1 MKRVAKV
8 VLIIAFLAMLVM
20 SFMACSFE
28 YGTPDKLEMG
38 SASVGERISIG
49 LQVAAMGIGVVFL
62 VLALLIGFIV
72 LFKYG
77 FKGMDVL
84 KAKFKKQPKVVD
96 AKPAAQ
102 PQIQGLD
109 NVDDEI
115 AAVITAAIMAYY
127 DNTNVRPEYKSNL
140 TFKVRKIKEI
150 K

>member
-8 VLIIAFLAMLVM
+8 VLIIAILAMLVM

-38 SASVGERISIG
+38 SSNVGERILIG

-84 KAKFKKQPKVVD
+84 KAKMKKQPMVVD
-96 AKPAAQ
+96 AQPAQ
-102 PQIQGLD
+102 PQIQGLE
-109 NVDDEI
+109 NEDDEI
-115 AAVITAAIMAYY
+115 AAAITAAIMAYY

>member
-8 VLIIAFLAMLVM
+8 VLIIAILAMLVM
-20 SFMACSFE
+20 SFMACTFE

-38 SASVGERISIG
+38 SSSVGERISIG

-84 KAKFKKQPKVVD
+84 KAKMKKQPKVVD
-96 AKPAAQ
+96 AKPAQ
-102 PQIQGLD
+102 PQIEGLD

-115 AAVITAAIMAYY
+115 AAAITAAIMAYY

-140 TFKVRKIKEI
+140 AFKVRKIKEI

>member
-8 VLIIAFLAMLVM
+8 VLIIAILAMLVM

-38 SASVGERISIG
+38 SSSVGERILVG

-77 FKGMDVL
+77 FKGMDAL
-84 KAKFKKQPKVVD
+84 KAKMKEQPKVVD
-96 AKPAAQ
+96 AQPAQ
-102 PQIQGLD
+102 PQIQGLE
-109 NVDDEI
+109 NEDDEI
-115 AAVITAAIMAYY
+115 AAAITAAIMAYY

>member
-8 VLIIAFLAMLVM
+8 VLIIAILAMLVM
-20 SFMACSFE
+20 SFMACTFE

-38 SASVGERISIG
+38 SSSVGERILIG

-84 KAKFKKQPKVVD
+84 KAKMKKQPKVVD
-96 AKPAAQ
+96 AKPAQ
-102 PQIQGLD
+102 PQIEGLD
-109 NVDDEI
+109 NLDDEI
-115 AAVITAAIMAYY
+115 AAAITAAIMAYY
-127 DNTNVRPEYKSNL
+127 DNTNVRPQYKSNL
-140 TFKVRKIKEI
+140 AFKVRKIKEI

>member
-8 VLIIAFLAMLVM
+8 VLIIAILAMLVM
-20 SFMACSFE
+20 SFMACTFE

-38 SASVGERISIG
+38 SSSVGERILVG

-84 KAKFKKQPKVVD
+84 KAKMKKQPKVVD
-96 AKPAAQ
+96 AKPAQ
-102 PQIQGLD
+102 PQIEGLD

-115 AAVITAAIMAYY
+115 AAAITAAIMAYY

-140 TFKVRKIKEI
+140 AFKVRKIKEI

>member
-8 VLIIAFLAMLVM
+8 VLIIAILAMLVM
-20 SFMACSFE
+20 SFMACTFE

-38 SASVGERISIG
+38 SSSVGERILIG

-84 KAKFKKQPKVVD
+84 KAKMKKQPKVVD
-96 AKPAAQ
+96 AKPAQ
-102 PQIQGLD
+102 PQIEGLD

-115 AAVITAAIMAYY
+115 AAAITAAIMAYY
-127 DNTNVRPEYKSNL
+127 DNTNVRPQYKSNL
-140 TFKVRKIKEI
+140 AFKVRKIKEI